1 MGGNQASSKK
11 QNLPQKFRRNTYT
24 EFYAGSTYVQLMY
37 THTFNCSFFPLP
49 RLFPAHGY
57 LPKTQPHMHP
67 WAWPTTQQFLILQ
80 KTNKKVWKRE
90 GKKKKKNEEERKTK
104 RWKKGE
110 AVRGKTRTAGLLCS
124 GGKGHRLPAEGCWKT
139 VGSFSPQSGDP
150 QRRSMVDDI
159 VLSQN
164 TLPRAPPTTC
174 QNKWKRTFLL
184 VNIFPLQ

>member
-11 QNLPQKFRRNTYT
+11 HNLPQKFRGNTYT
-24 EFYAGSTYVQLMY
+24 EFYAGNTYVQFMY

-49 RLFPAHGY
+49 RLFPAHGC
-57 LPKTQPHMHP
+57 LPKTQPHIHP

-104 RWKKGE
+104 RWRKEGE
-110 AVRGKTRTAGLLCS
+110 AVRGKTRTAGFLCS
-124 GGKGHRLPAEGCWKT
+124 GGKGHRLPAEG
-139 VGSFSPQSGDP
+139 SRFISPAQPGDP

-164 TLPRAPPTTC
+164 TFPRAPPTTC
-174 QNKWKRTFLL
+174 QNKWNCTFLL
-184 VNIFPLQ
+184 VNMFPLQ